1 MKSSRWL
8 SALILA
14 CFASLAAAPAS
25 AQAVAK
31 RTAKRAAKEATES
44 AAKDA
49 AGDAAKKAVKNAAAP
64 DAIDLNAATPEQL
77 AKLGL
82 DQTTVKKVV
91 ESRPF
96 TSLEDPKIKEA
107 IPADA
112 LAKLKGKLTVK
123 PAGNAKP
130 ADAAGPADPAE
141 SANPASPAAPSTPAT
156 PATPPPQSK

>member
-1 MKSSRWL
+1 MRTSRWL

-14 CFASLAAAPAS
+14 GFALAAAAPAS

-31 RTAKRAAKEATES
+31 RTAKKAAKEATES

-49 AGDAAKKAVKNAAAP
+49 AGDAAKKAAKKAAAP

-82 DQTTVKKVV
+82 DEATVKKVV

-96 TSLEDPKIKEA
+96 TSMEDPKIKEA
-107 IPADA
+107 IPAVA
-112 LAKLKGKLTVK
+112 LVMFFCGVTVEL
-123 PAGNAKP
+123 AGVARR
-130 ADAAGPADPAE
+130 AGEVGLGVRAA
-141 SANPASPAAPSTPAT
+141 PAT
-156 PATPPPQSK
+156 PATPPPQ